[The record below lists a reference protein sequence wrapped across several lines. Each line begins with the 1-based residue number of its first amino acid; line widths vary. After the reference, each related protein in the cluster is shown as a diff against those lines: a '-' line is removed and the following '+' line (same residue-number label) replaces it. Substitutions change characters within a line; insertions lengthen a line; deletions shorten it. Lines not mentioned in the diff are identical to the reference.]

1 MHYACIPPAFTSSRA
16 ALFAAVGLW
25 VGYRLTW
32 APPPAPFAPNDA
44 AVASLGIRAREME
57 VLWLVAAGQS
67 NMVIA
72 RTLSISPNAVK
83 TRVSR
88 VFEKLDVNSRTQAV
102 EPARARDILA

>member
-32 APPPAPFAPNDA
+32 APRPAPFAPNDA
-44 AVASLGIRAREME
+44 AVALLDISARKIQ
-57 VLWLVAAGQS
+57 VLRLVAAGQS
-67 NMVIA
+67 NTVIA
-72 RTLSISPNAVK
+72 RMLAISPNAVK

-88 VFEKLDVNSRTQAV
+88 VFEKLDVNSLTQAV